1 MDTGQS
7 LCKHAWPEWL
17 NMHTCCFNAGL
28 DLVLR
33 DGHLIV
39 MQEEGR
45 VAAATAETEAMVR
58 TNAWWALLG
67 AVLVAGRGEG
77 LAPVLPELPRKVGAP

>member
-1 MDTGQS
+1 
-7 LCKHAWPEWL
+7 
-17 NMHTCCFNAGL
+17 
-28 DLVLR
+28 
-33 DGHLIV
+33 